1 MIRRPPRSTLFP
13 YTTLFRSGQ
22 RILRKRREVARM
34 EDSDAAGA
42 LVALMERL
50 RNECP
55 WDRKQTAR
63 DLAGY
68 LLEECYE
75 VLEALAREDWRE
87 LESELGDLLFQIVF
101 LAKLGQERGA
111 FDFASVAHRIHDK
124 MVARHPHV
132 FGGAAVRDA
141 DGVRV
146 QWEELKRKEREKEG
160 RPPSPFDGVPPALPA
175 LLKAVRL
182 TSRAADLG
190 FDWERDA
197 DVLVKLDEEVA
208 EFKAEL
214 LAPGGERKERVAAEI
229 GDLLFTVVNVARRHG
244 VDPEAALQSTN
255 DKFRRRFEEVARRA
269 KAAGRDVKT
278 TPLAELDALW
288 DQVKSEEEKERFLE
302 L

>member
-1 MIRRPPRSTLFP
+1 
-13 YTTLFRSGQ
+13 
-22 RILRKRREVARM
+22 M

-42 LVALMERL
+42 LVELMGKL

-55 WDRKQTAR
+55 WDRKQTDR

-75 VLEALAREDWRE
+75 VLEALSREDWQE
-87 LESELGDLLFQIVF
+87 LEGELGDLLFQIVF

-111 FDFASVAHRIHDK
+111 FDFESIARRIHDK

-132 FGGAAVRDA
+132 FGEAAVHDA
-141 DGVRV
+141 VGVRV
-146 QWEELKRKEREKEG
+146 QWEELKRREREKEG
-160 RPPSPFDGVPPALPA
+160 RAPSPFDGLPRALPA

-214 LAPGGERKERVAAEI
+214 SAPGGERKERVAAEI

-269 KAAGRDVKT
+269 KVAGKEVKA
-278 TPLAELDALW
+278 TPLAELDRLW
-288 DQVKSEEEKERFLE
+288 NEVKSEEKRPKDA
-302 L
+302 

>member
-1 MIRRPPRSTLFP
+1 MD
-13 YTTLFRSGQ
+13 
-22 RILRKRREVARM
+22 A
-34 EDSDAAGA
+34 SDAAGA

-50 RNECP
+50 RKECP
-55 WDRKQTAR
+55 WDRKQTAH
-63 DLAGY
+63 DLSGY

-75 VLEALAREDWRE
+75 VLDALSREDWRE
-87 LESELGDLLFQIVF
+87 LEGELGDLLFQIVF
-101 LAKLGQERGA
+101 LARLGEERGA
-111 FDFASVAHRIHDK
+111 FDFESVARRIHDK

-132 FGGAAVRDA
+132 FGDAAVHDA

-160 RPPSPFDGVPPALPA
+160 RPPSPFDGVPRALPA

-214 LAPGGERKERVAAEI
+214 SAPGGERKERVAGEI

-255 DKFRRRFEEVARRA
+255 DKFLRRFEEVARRA
-269 KAAGRDVKT
+269 RAAGKEVKA

-288 DQVKSEEEKERFLE
+288 NAVKSEEKEKNS
-302 L
+302 

>member
-1 MIRRPPRSTLFP
+1 
-13 YTTLFRSGQ
+13 
-22 RILRKRREVARM
+22 M

-63 DLAGY
+63 EVAGH

-75 VLEALAREDWRE
+75 VLDALSREDCRE
-87 LESELGDLLFQIVF
+87 RGGPSWAISSFQIVF

-132 FGGAAVRDA
+132 FGEAAVRDS

-182 TSRAADLG
+182 TSRAANLG

-229 GDLLFTVVNVARRHG
+229 GDLLFTVVNVAR
-244 VDPEAALQSTN
+244 
-255 DKFRRRFEEVARRA
+255 
-269 KAAGRDVKT
+269 
-278 TPLAELDALW
+278 
-288 DQVKSEEEKERFLE
+288 SEER
-302 L
+302 

>member
-1 MIRRPPRSTLFP
+1 
-13 YTTLFRSGQ
+13 
-22 RILRKRREVARM
+22 M
-34 EDSDAAGA
+34 EGSDAGRA

-50 RNECP
+50 RKECP

-63 DLAGY
+63 DLSGY

-75 VLEALAREDWRE
+75 VLDALARDDWSE
-87 LESELGDLLFQIVF
+87 LEGELGDLLFQIVF
-101 LAKLGQERGA
+101 LARLGEERGA
-111 FDFASVAHRIHDK
+111 FDFESVARRIHDK

-132 FGGAAVRDA
+132 FGDAAVKDA

-146 QWEELKRKEREKEG
+146 QWEELKRQEREKAG
-160 RPPSPFDGVPPALPA
+160 RPPSPFDGVPRALPA

-214 LAPGGERKERVAAEI
+214 SAPGGEQKERVAGEI

-244 VDPEAALQSTN
+244 VDPEAALQTTN
-255 DKFRRRFEEVARRA
+255 DKFRRRFEEVARRTRDA
-269 KAAGRDVKT
+269 GKEVKA
-278 TPLAELDALW
+278 TPLADLDALW
-288 DQVKSEEEKERFLE
+288 NQVKTEEKEKDKDS
-302 L
+302 

>member
-1 MIRRPPRSTLFP
+1 M
-13 YTTLFRSGQ
+13 
-22 RILRKRREVARM
+22 EV
-34 EDSDAAGA
+34 SDAAGA

-50 RNECP
+50 RKECP

-63 DLAGY
+63 DLSGY

-75 VLEALAREDWRE
+75 VLDALSREDWRE
-87 LESELGDLLFQIVF
+87 LEGELGDLLFQIVF
-101 LAKLGQERGA
+101 LARLGEERGA
-111 FDFASVAHRIHDK
+111 FDFESVARRIHDK

-132 FGGAAVRDA
+132 FGDAAVHDA

-160 RPPSPFDGVPPALPA
+160 RPPSPFDGVPRALPA

-214 LAPGGERKERVAAEI
+214 SAPGGERKERVAGEI

-255 DKFRRRFEEVARRA
+255 DKFRWRFEEVARRVRA
-269 KAAGRDVKT
+269 EGKEVKQV
-278 TPLAELDALW
+278 PLADLDAEW
-288 DQVKSEEEKERFLE
+288 NRVKAEEHRKNS
-302 L
+302 

>member
-1 MIRRPPRSTLFP
+1 MAET
-13 YTTLFRSGQ
+13 
-22 RILRKRREVARM
+22 
-34 EDSDAAGA
+34 DAAGA

-50 RNECP
+50 RAECP

-63 DLAGY
+63 DLAGF
-68 LLEECYE
+68 LLEECHE
-75 VLEALAREDWRE
+75 VLEALQHDDWSE
-87 LESELGDLLFQIVF
+87 LEGELGDLLFQIVF

-111 FDFASVAHRIHDK
+111 FDFESVARRIHDK

-132 FGGAAVRDA
+132 FGEAAVHDA
-141 DGVRV
+141 EGVRV

-160 RPPSPFDGVPPALPA
+160 RPPSPFDGVPRALPA

-214 LAPGGERKERVAAEI
+214 SAQGGERKERVSSEI

-269 KAAGRDVKT
+269 KAAGKDVKT
-278 TPLAELDALW
+278 TPLAELDRLW
-288 DQVKSEEEKERFLE
+288 DQVKSEEHGEDS
-302 L
+302 